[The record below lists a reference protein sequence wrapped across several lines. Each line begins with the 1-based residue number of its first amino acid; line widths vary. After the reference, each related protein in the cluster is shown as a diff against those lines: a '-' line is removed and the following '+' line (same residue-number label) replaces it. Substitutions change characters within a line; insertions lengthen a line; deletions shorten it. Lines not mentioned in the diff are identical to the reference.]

1 MVKQSP
7 AALNRTFT
15 TAPMLD
21 WSDRHCRAFWRLLT
35 KNAVLYSE
43 MVTTGAIL
51 NNDPQ
56 RYLQFNNSEHPVA
69 LQLGG
74 SNPGE
79 LARAAKIGE
88 EFGYDEINLNVG
100 CPSDR
105 VQNNMIGACMMA
117 HPDLVA
123 DCMQAMA
130 ENCSIPVTIKHRI
143 GIDDMADYDHLY
155 RFVERIRQTS
165 THTFIIHARKAIL
178 QGLSPK
184 ENREIPPLIYDFVYD
199 IKKAFPELEIIL
211 NGGLAD
217 LDAMQTQLQHVD
229 GVMVGREAYHNPWIL
244 SEVDARFYGAQA
256 FSQSRHQ
263 VVEAFF
269 PYMEEELHKGNRIA
283 YMSRHILGI
292 FNGLPGARQ
301 FRRHIS
307 ENAHKKEA
315 DLSLIKEALAF
326 VPREL
331 TSI

>member
-15 TAPMLD
+15 TAPMMD

-74 SNPGE
+74 SNPQE

-143 GIDDMADYDHLY
+143 GIDDTADYDHLY
-155 RFVERIRQTS
+155 RFVERIRQTG

-244 SEVDARFYGAQA
+244 SEVDARFYGTQA

>member
-7 AALNRTFT
+7 PAVKRTFT
-15 TAPMLD
+15 TAPMMD

-56 RYLQFNNSEHPVA
+56 RYLQFNNSEHPIA

-74 SNPGE
+74 SNPQE

-117 HPDLVA
+117 HPELVA

-155 RFVERIRQTS
+155 RFVERIHQS
-165 THTFIIHARKAIL
+165 GTHTFIIHARKAIL

-199 IKKAFPELEIIL
+199 IKKAFPELEIII

-217 LDAMQTQLQHVD
+217 LDAMQSQLQHVD

-244 SEVDARFYGAQA
+244 SEVDSRFYGAER
-256 FSQSRHQ
+256 FNRSRHE

-269 PYMEEELHKGNRIA
+269 PYMEEELQKGNRIA

-315 DLSLIKEALAF
+315 DLSLIKEALSF

>member
-7 AALNRTFT
+7 PAVKRTFT
-15 TAPMLD
+15 TAPMMD

-74 SNPGE
+74 SNPQE

-117 HPDLVA
+117 HPELVA

-155 RFVERIRQTS
+155 RFVERIHQS
-165 THTFIIHARKAIL
+165 GTHTFIIHARKAIL

-184 ENREIPPLIYDFVYD
+184 ENREIPPLIYDFVYE
-199 IKKAFPELEIIL
+199 IKKAFPELEIII

-217 LDAMQTQLQHVD
+217 LDVMQSQLQHVD

-244 SEVDARFYGAQA
+244 SEVDSRFYGAER
-256 FSQSRHQ
+256 FNRSRHE

-269 PYMEEELHKGNRIA
+269 PYMEEELQKGNRIA